1 MSITES
7 LTKSRMSAL
16 KEVRNKFEYSSVW
29 KADGKIRYKE
39 EGNTKAKVYVDG
51 YSCGTKKTWFA
62 FDFDGIILSLFVWGI
77 SYEAFQNSKLL
88 CLFNTL

>member
-51 YSCGTKKTWFA
+51 YSCGTKKT
-62 FDFDGIILSLFVWGI
+62 
-77 SYEAFQNSKLL
+77 
-88 CLFNTL
+88 